1 MIGGGAGADGVRPT
15 SNEHDGNDCDYGDSQ
30 DKTDIDDFLNSYRF
44 TSQTK
49 RELAEWLPE
58 IAYRENASV
67 SHIINGENIQSIL
80 KNEKLN
86 NPQKLQKIRDELY
99 RMRFPEYS
107 KMQEQWKK
115 TAASA
120 NPVPSKIRFIHSPA
134 FEKKRVEVRLTIE
147 SAEEA
152 KEVLNALSKIEP
164 QVWDELLYPRIN
176 S

>member
-1 MIGGGAGADGVRPT
+1 MNTGGAGASGISQI
-15 SNEHDGNDCDYGDSQ
+15 SNGHNGDDCGYGGNR
-30 DKTDIDDFLNSYRF
+30 DKAIIDDFLNAHRF
-44 TSQTK
+44 TNQTR

-58 IAYRENASV
+58 IAYRENISAGAV
-67 SHIINGENIQSIL
+67 INGENIQAIL

-86 NPQKLQKIRDELY
+86 NPQKFQKIRDELY

-120 NPVPSKIRFIHSPA
+120 NPAPSKVRFIPSPA

-147 SAEEA
+147 SAKEA
-152 KEVLNALSKIEP
+152 KEILNALAQIEP
-164 QVWDELLYPRIN
+164 RVWDELLYPR
-176 S
+176 